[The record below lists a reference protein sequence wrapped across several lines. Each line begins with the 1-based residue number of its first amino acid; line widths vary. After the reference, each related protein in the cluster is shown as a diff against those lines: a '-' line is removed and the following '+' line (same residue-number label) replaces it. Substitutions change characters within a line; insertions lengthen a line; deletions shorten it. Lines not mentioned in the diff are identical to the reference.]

1 MFNLKIRYSLIFFLL
16 FSGYFILPLIIEFLF
31 YKSDFIKNNL
41 IIYNEYAINLLEYN
55 IYKSFL
61 LYDLFTILI
70 SFLVFFFF
78 LFFLKSKNEAN
89 YKSNKILYFFLLFLL
104 LLLIL
109 DIYKILEYRFDQT
122 HINRIYLY
130 EEILSGRRTHVNIIL
145 ILSVAIYR
153 ENRTLSLLSYSLLLA
168 YDALSFSRVEAIWLV
183 LMHFIVNIDLN
194 KRNAYKIISLII
206 ILLIFLSYRGLFFS
220 ANWQNIIIDP
230 LHLKLS
236 SFRLFDELNN
246 INLGLQFYFID
257 NLSFLLNDFFYF
269 NFPIHDYFQSNS
281 YERVYSV
288 RGVDTLIIYLI
299 PFIIYTSVFLLL
311 QKKINFDQNL
321 INSCG
326 AYLLCIFFRG
336 HFIHNVS
343 FIIKLLILIF
353 LMTFLYNKLTNII
366 KKS

>member
-16 FSGYFILPLIIEFLF
+16 FSGYFILPLIIDFSSYQLN
-31 YKSDFIKNNL
+31 FIKKNL
-41 IIYNEYAINLLEYN
+41 ILYNEYVINLPEYN

-70 SFLVFFFF
+70 LFLVFFFY

-89 YKSNKILYFFLLFLL
+89 HKNNKILYFFLLFLL
-104 LLLIL
+104 PLLIL
-109 DIYKILEYRFDQT
+109 DIYKILEYRFDQS
-122 HINRIYLY
+122 HINRSFLY

-153 ENRTLSLLSYSLLLA
+153 ENRILSLLTYSLLLA
-168 YDALSFSRVEAIWLV
+168 YDVLSFSRVEAIWLV

-194 KRNAYKIISLII
+194 KRNANKIISLII
-206 ILLIFLSYRGLFFS
+206 ILLIFLAYRGLFFS

-230 LHLKLS
+230 FHLKLS

-246 INLGLQFYFID
+246 INLGLQFYLID
-257 NLSFLLNDFFYF
+257 NLSFLLNDLFYF
-269 NFPIHDYFQSNS
+269 NFSIHDYFQSNS

-288 RGVDTLIIYLI
+288 RGIDTLIIYLI
-299 PFIIYTSVFLLL
+299 PFITYTSIFFLL

-336 HFIHNVS
+336 HFIHNIS

-353 LMTFLYNKLTNII
+353 LMTFLYNKLTTII